1 MAYKNIVLEKNNG
14 ITKLIINRP
23 PVNVMDQATI
33 GELCDALEKL
43 AKDEET
49 KVLLIRGAGEK
60 AFCAGVEV
68 GDHVGD
74 KMPVMMKEFGRLF
87 KLLRGLGKP
96 SIAVVNGI
104 ALGGGCEL
112 ILGCD
117 LAVACDKAKMGQP
130 EIILGG
136 LAPVAAPLLPR
147 ILGEKKA
154 FEMLLLGGNM
164 TAVDAERFGLVNKV
178 VPIEQ
183 LDAAAEAMA
192 GQFLKISALSVKLVR
207 DAFYKCAE
215 IPDFNKSLDK
225 AVELGIGS
233 WSTED
238 GQEGLKAYLEK
249 RTPVWKN
256 K

>member
-1 MAYKNIVLEKNNG
+1 MAYKNIKLEKNDG
-14 ITKLIINRP
+14 ITKITIDRP
-23 PVNVMDQATI
+23 PVNVMDQETL
-33 GELCDALEKL
+33 GEICTALEEL

-87 KLLRGLGKP
+87 KLLRGIGKP

-112 ILGCD
+112 VAGCD
-117 LAVACDKAKMGQP
+117 LAVASEKARLGQP

-147 ILGEKKA
+147 IMGEKKA
-154 FEMLLLGGNM
+154 FEMLLLGENM
-164 TAVDAERFGLVNKV
+164 NAADAERFGLVNKV
-178 VPIEQ
+178 VPLEE
-183 LDAAAEAMA
+183 LDAAAEELARK
-192 GQFLKISALSVKLVR
+192 FLKMSGLSVKLVR
-207 DAFYKCAE
+207 DAFYRCAE
-215 IPDFNKSLDK
+215 TPELGESIDLG
-225 AVELGIGS
+225 VELGIKS
-233 WSTED
+233 WETED
-238 GQEGLKAYLEK
+238 GQEGLKSYLEK
-249 RTPVWKN
+249 REPVWKN

>member
-1 MAYKNIVLEKNNG
+1 MAYNNIILETKNG
-14 ITKLIINRP
+14 ITRLTIDRP
-23 PVNVMDQATI
+23 PVNVMDKATL
-33 GELCDALEKL
+33 GEMCDAFGKL
-43 AKDEET
+43 AKDDT
-49 KVLLIRGAGEK
+49 RVLLIRGAGEK

-74 KMPVMMKEFGRLF
+74 TMPVMMKEFGKMFR
-87 KLLRGLGKP
+87 LLRGLGKP

-112 ILGCD
+112 VLGCD
-117 LAVACDKAKMGQP
+117 LAIASDKAKLGQP

-136 LAPVAAPLLPR
+136 LAPVAAALLPR

-154 FEMLLLGGNM
+154 FEMLLLGGTM
-164 TAVDAERFGLVNKV
+164 TAADAERFGLVNKV
-178 VPIEQ
+178 VPIDE
-183 LDAAAEAMA
+183 LDAAAEALA
-192 GQFLKISALSVKLVR
+192 GQFLKISPLSVKLVR
-207 DAFYKCAE
+207 DAFYACAE
-215 IPDFNKSLDK
+215 IPDFNKALDK

-249 RTPVWKN
+249 RSPVWKN
-256 K
+256 R